1 MQKLLLVSILV
12 VTLAV
17 PVAAARAAS
26 PALGLRR
33 VVWWMLAAIAG
44 YALAVMFVFPRLIS

>member
-12 VTLAV
+12 VTIAV
-17 PVAAARAAS
+17 PAAAARAAT

-33 VVWWMLAAIAG
+33 VVWWMLAAMAG
-44 YALAVMFVFPRLIS
+44 YALAIMFVFPHLVS